1 MFPYSPSH
9 EKNPSYIR
17 VQPNNDIIENNIIPN
32 IHHGDIQSF
41 FFASLNSKLPY
52 SNKIKF
58 SFGLYIVFILQNV
71 ESLFQLAF
79 TNKFDYFNKQ

>member
-1 MFPYSPSH
+1 MEIFS
-9 EKNPSYIR
+9 
-17 VQPNNDIIENNIIPN
+17 V
-32 IHHGDIQSF
+32 

-71 ESLFQLAF
+71 ESLFQSGF
-79 TNKFDYFNKQ
+79 TNKFDYFNEQHTIVAGHMSSSHSLFKFTDRSINSLFLIHILIL